1 MGRNDIE
8 ITLPLK
14 LRQSTLNVLIQRW
27 DCIDINYWAGLVF
40 PIYKCRSCLSAHN
53 SSVTLTRSAGTAQ
66 MGSQGSHNEGIS
78 YPRLRRRCE
87 VWVCFAWPWRDCSVS
102 HRSHCWISSLWER
115 IQPSHLLS
123 CFFHTC
129 VLVVAPCTLSVSYF
143 RRQTKEVTVRLK
155 PFKLGNF
162 KREPQAKHGF
172 CCRPSNKRY
181 CSHRAVMADPW
192 HIWGHAENWWCFIP
206 VLLERQSKGTPENR
220 LEISS
225 GKSIVKRVS
234 RGVKNKVANEY
245 QVFLM

>member
-1 MGRNDIE
+1 MQAQPKWDHRDHIMMAY
-8 ITLPLK
+8 P
-14 LRQSTLNVLIQRW
+14 IQGW
-27 DCIDINYWAGLVF
+27 EGGV
-40 PIYKCRSCLSAHN
+40 RSESASPGH
-53 SSVTLTRSAGTAQ
+53 G
-66 MGSQGSHNEGIS
+66 GI
-78 YPRLRRRCE
+78 
-87 VWVCFAWPWRDCSVS
+87 A
-102 HRSHCWISSLWER
+102 
-115 IQPSHLLS
+115 QPSHLLS